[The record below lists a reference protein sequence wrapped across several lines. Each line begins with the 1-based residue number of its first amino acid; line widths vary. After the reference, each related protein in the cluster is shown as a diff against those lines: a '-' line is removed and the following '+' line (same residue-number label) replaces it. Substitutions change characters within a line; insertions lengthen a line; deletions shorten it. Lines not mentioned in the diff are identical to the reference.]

1 MTINLLNVIYFYQD
15 DLFETLKIIP
25 FVIKFH
31 QNIYPFISLEENEVY
46 YCPGHNNNV
55 NSTDVLRVYNYD
67 VYLFNSI

>member
-1 MTINLLNVIYFYQD
+1 M
-15 DLFETLKIIP
+15 IP

-31 QNIYPFISLEENEVY
+31 QNIYPLISMEENEVY